1 MADNV
6 VFPADSVD
14 DYWHT
19 AVKVLTGY
27 VMPARETLFGRLLG
41 NDSIPLMRVE
51 FSDFGGY
58 PPDAV
63 VDAVDALEWRTQNSG
78 WRIENTDFVV
88 PFYSGKKGA
97 IGDAGVNTEVKM
109 KKARIT
115 LLGTSSIDVPAGGVV
130 MGSEFRSGLGHD
142 FQGQSKDTVWSN
154 KALSQY
160 SYGGGEALNQL
171 LVNGSTRGFSWNDLP
186 VTDTDAVDLN
196 SFDMNA
202 QAFDRVAQF
211 FQHRSRDL
219 QDWEFDLGKQDAA
232 WKGQAAGVFRD
243 LVHTLARNYAAYSR
257 QFPASGAAGSLYGDD
272 LRAFRRQVQGAA
284 QRLWNEWD
292 RWQLYLGNPLRW
304 LHDVLLEVTDEVWY
318 HNLTKVRFKYN
329 FSGRGVSTGNH
340 YVKFPGFYGGSRAFG
355 PLENKDTWK
364 KIGEEAIRR
373 WQKSVKD
380 ILSSAGK
387 QALIDIENAFNDE
400 RFPKKVQTETVDLTQ
415 KYTTD
420 LAAHDKAEA
429 KKEKEEAEHRADEK
443 QKQAEDR
450 AAKAQAAAEDRADK
464 KQAEAEARAEQKQAE
479 AERKQEAKEKEQEQ
493 KQEAKEKEQ
502 EEKQAA
508 AERKQEAKEQ
518 EQEEKQ
524 ERKEKEQEEKQAAAE
539 RKQEQQQQEQQDK
552 QEAKEK
558 EQEEKQEQKEKEA
571 GEKQAAAEQKQEQ
584 RQKEADDKREELQ
597 AKQDQKEAQ
606 AAQQQTLLTQQAA
619 QEREQQKKDQ
629 ARKEKE
635 QEQKQAEAERKQ
647 EAKEQ
652 EQEEKQ
658 ERKEKEQEEKQAAA
672 EQKQEQQQQEQQDK
686 QEAKEKEQ
694 EDKQAE
700 AERKQE
706 AKEQEQ
712 EKKQAAAQQAQEQK
726 EKEQEQRQIRTE
738 TEYRDRQE
746 QQQHAAE
753 ERQDRLQA
761 EQDQKQAEQEKKQ
774 AEAETRAEQKQTE
787 AERRAEQ
794 QQREAQDR
802 YDRRTGAL
810 GADAGLPD
818 GLSLPGGGG
827 GPGAD
832 GATTTLNPDG
842 SVTLDYPDGT
852 SRHIDLPGGEVVTT
866 RPDGSVLTGDL
877 RPGESL
883 TNSDGSTTT
892 LGPDGR
898 LTTSLPD
905 GSTSVLDP
913 DHGTITTQRPD
924 GTTVTTPIDPGQTLP
939 TGPGGISGA
948 HPGGGS
954 SLYSP
959 SYGDGYEEELY
970 DDLSDSPDASEHG
983 MGAGNGAG
991 GGMPMLPMGT
1001 RLNGMSSG
1009 GAGGEGERVRAMF
1022 DDGQPVTT
1030 RRSVGRAGPEET
1042 VTTASRNNVATMG
1055 GAPFAPPMG
1064 GGGPGQQQTESGDR
1078 QRASWTDQDEDV
1090 WGTDEDAA
1098 PATAIGR

>member
-1 MADNV
+1 VADNV

-41 NDSIPLMRVE
+41 NDSIPMMRVE
-51 FSDFGGY
+51 FSDFDGY

-97 IGDAGVNTEVKM
+97 IGDAGVNTQVKM
-109 KKARIT
+109 KKARVT
-115 LLGTSSIDVPAGGVV
+115 LLGTSSLDVPAGGVV
-130 MGSEFRSGLGHD
+130 MGGEFRSGLGHD

-154 KALSQY
+154 KALAQY
-160 SYGGGEALNQL
+160 SYGGGEALNHL
-171 LVNGSTRGFSWNDLP
+171 LVNGNTRGFSWNDLP
-186 VTDTDAVDLN
+186 VTDTDAVDLD

-219 QDWEFDLGKQDAA
+219 ADWEFDLGKQDAA
-232 WKGQAAGVFRD
+232 WKGQAAGVFKD

-318 HNLTKVRFKYN
+318 HNLTKVRYKFN
-329 FSGRGVSTGNH
+329 ISGRGASSGYH
-340 YVKFPGFYGGSRAFG
+340 YVKSPGFYGGSRAYG

-429 KKEKEEAEHRADEK
+429 KKEKEEAERRAEEK

-450 AAKAQAAAEDRADK
+450 AAKAQAAAEERADR
-464 KQAEAEARAEQKQAE
+464 KQAEAEARAEQKQEE
-479 AERKQEAKEKEQEQ
+479 AERKQEAKEKEQEE
-493 KQEAKEKEQ
+493 KQERKEKEA

-508 AERKQEAKEQ
+508 AERKQEEKEREQ
-518 EQEEKQ
+518 EQ
-524 ERKEKEQEEKQAAAE
+524 
-539 RKQEQQQQEQQDK
+539 K

-558 EQEEKQEQKEKEA
+558 EQEDRQAEAERKQEAKEQEQQDKQEAREREQEQKQEQKEREA
-571 GEKQAAAEQKQEQ
+571 EEKQAAAEQKQEQ
-584 RQKEADDKREELQ
+584 RQKEADDKRDQLQ
-597 AKQDQKEAQ
+597 AEQDQKEAQ

-647 EAKEQ
+647 EAKEAEQ
-652 EQEEKQ
+652 EQ
-658 ERKEKEQEEKQAAA
+658 
-672 EQKQEQQQQEQQDK
+672 K

-694 EDKQAE
+694 EQKQAE

-706 AKEQEQ
+706 AKEAEQ

-746 QQQHAAE
+746 QQQRAAE

-761 EQDQKQAEQEKKQ
+761 EQDHKQAEQEKKQ
-774 AEAETRAEQKQTE
+774 AEAETRAEQKQAEAERKQEAKEAEQEKKQAEAESRAERQQAE
-787 AERRAEQ
+787 AERRSEQ

-802 YDRRTGAL
+802 YDRQSGAL
-810 GADAGLPD
+810 RADAGLPD
-818 GLSLPGGGG
+818 GLPLPGGSG
-827 GPGAD
+827 GPGGD

-877 RPGESL
+877 HPGQSL

-913 DHGTITTQRPD
+913 HHGTVTTQRPD

-939 TGPGGISGA
+939 TGPGGLSGA

-959 SYGDGYEEELY
+959 SYDGGWEEELY
-970 DDLSDSPDASEHG
+970 DDLSDSPDASDHG
-983 MGAGNGAG
+983 MGAGSGA

-1001 RLNGMSSG
+1001 RLNGTSTG
-1009 GAGGEGERVRAMF
+1009 GAGADGERVRAMF

-1042 VTTASRNNVATMG
+1042 VTTAGRNNVATMG

-1064 GGGPGQQQTESGDR
+1064 GGPGQQQTESGDR
-1078 QRASWTDQDEDV
+1078 RRASWADQEEDV